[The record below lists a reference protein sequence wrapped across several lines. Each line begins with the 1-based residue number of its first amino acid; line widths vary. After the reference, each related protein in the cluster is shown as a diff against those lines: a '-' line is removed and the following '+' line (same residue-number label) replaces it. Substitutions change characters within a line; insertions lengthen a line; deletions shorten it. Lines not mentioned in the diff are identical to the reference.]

1 MPFEF
6 PRLLAVDA
14 SILFSFFK
22 KDSSRRYLIE
32 ELPNCGC
39 RLISPDFALEEL
51 LENKERI
58 MEFAGTKES
67 GFMFLFSLL
76 ERKIETSPKSEYEEF
91 LPKAEKISPHGE
103 YTHKDD
109 PYFALALSLNSAI
122 WSDEKAFKK
131 QSRVKAFSTHEL
143 KEFLSR

>member
-6 PRLLAVDA
+6 PRLLVVDA

-58 MEFAGTKES
+58 MEFAGIQKS

-76 ERKIETSPKSEYEEF
+76 ERKIETSPKSECEEF
-91 LPKAEKISPHGE
+91 LPKAYQSPISSRNSFARKI
-103 YTHKDD
+103 
-109 PYFALALSLNSAI
+109 LISLNFFNS
-122 WSDEKAFKK
+122 
-131 QSRVKAFSTHEL
+131 SR
-143 KEFLSR
+143 